1 MLKKVIITGANGQL
15 GKSYIKLLLQNDY
28 KVVAVDL
35 SVNEL
40 AEFSTDV
47 EIVALDITNSSAV
60 DRLFEDHS
68 DVFGLI
74 NNAGIGV
81 FTPFEERT
89 TDEFMDVLK
98 VNLLGTFLMCQGAI
112 KRMKCRSEGKIIN
125 IGSIYGVVSS
135 DPRIYGHSGRN
146 NSEVYSMSKAGVI
159 QLTKYMASHFGIA
172 NIQTNSISPGGV
184 YNSQSNDFVRN
195 YESKTPMNR
204 MATPEDLHSTLL
216 FLLSPSSDYVNGQNI
231 VVDGGFTAW

>member
-1 MLKKVIITGANGQL
+1 
-15 GKSYIKLLLQNDY
+15 
-28 KVVAVDL
+28 
-35 SVNEL
+35 
-40 AEFSTDV
+40 
-47 EIVALDITNSSAV
+47 
-60 DRLFEDHS
+60 
-68 DVFGLI
+68 
-74 NNAGIGV
+74 
-81 FTPFEERT
+81 
-89 TDEFMDVLK
+89 
-98 VNLLGTFLMCQGAI
+98 
-112 KRMKCRSEGKIIN
+112 
-125 IGSIYGVVSS
+125 
-135 DPRIYGHSGRN
+135 
-146 NSEVYSMSKAGVI
+146 MSKAGVI